1 LKHSVTLD
9 KERCRG
15 CTTCVKH
22 CPTEAIRVRRGRAHI
37 IEERCI
43 DCGECIRV
51 CPNKMKKAVCDP
63 LDRLQEFPFT
73 VALPDPSLYGQ
84 FRNTD
89 DVNLILA
96 GLLGMGFDMVSE
108 VAEGAEYISL
118 ATRTLLAENH
128 ELPRPLISSGCPAV
142 VRLICMRF
150 PKLMPNLLPLIAP
163 FEAAAIKARKDA
175 VARSGLKPE
184 EIGVFFI
191 SPCAAKATATR
202 YPMSLEE
209 RVVDGVLS
217 MTDVYKELLS
227 TMKKAPD
234 PAPQLCKSGPMGVG
248 WARAGGEMA
257 ALPGV
262 RCMAVDGIEN
272 IIRILEDLEDGMLP
286 DMDFLELDACNQG
299 CVGGVLTAENP
310 YVSRAKIRHLT
321 KTMPEKRNKALSPD
335 TFAVQLELVHAPSW
349 KLDDDIVEALRKAAR
364 IEELRKQLPGLDCG
378 SCGAPSCRALA
389 EDIVLGIGKENDC
402 IFRLREKMQIIAGS
416 DKADDYLPPPFRRGE
431 KREKG
436 ASGENE

>member
-1 LKHSVTLD
+1 
-9 KERCRG
+9 
-15 CTTCVKH
+15 
-22 CPTEAIRVRRGRAHI
+22 
-37 IEERCI
+37 
-43 DCGECIRV
+43 
-51 CPNKMKKAVCDP
+51 MKKAVCDP
-63 LDRLQEFPFT
+63 LERMKEFPFT

-89 DVNLILA
+89 DVDLILA
-96 GLLGMGFDMVSE
+96 GLLGMGFDMVLE

-118 ATRTLLAENH
+118 ATRALLDENH
-128 ELPRPLISSGCPAV
+128 ELPRPLISSRCPAV

-150 PKLMPNLLPLIAP
+150 PKLMPNLLPLVSP

-175 VARSGLKPE
+175 VKQFGCKPE
-184 EIGVFFI
+184 EIGVFLI

-217 MTDVYKELLS
+217 MSDVYKELLS
-227 TMKKAPD
+227 TMKNVPY
-234 PAPQLCKSGPMGVG
+234 PAPQLCNSGPMGIG

-257 ALPGV
+257 ALPGA

-321 KTMPEKRNKALSPD
+321 RSMPEKRSSVRAPER
-335 TFAVQLELVHAPSW
+335 FAAQMELVQAPSW
-349 KLDDDIVEALRKAAR
+349 KLDDDIVEALKKAAR

-436 ASGENE
+436 SGHESK